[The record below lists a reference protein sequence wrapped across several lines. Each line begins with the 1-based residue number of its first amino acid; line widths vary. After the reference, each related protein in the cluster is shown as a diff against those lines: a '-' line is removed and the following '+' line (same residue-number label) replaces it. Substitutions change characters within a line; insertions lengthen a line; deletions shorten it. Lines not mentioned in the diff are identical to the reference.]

1 MGKYL
6 YAYAL
11 SLQNVL
17 QRRSSLVMDRVGGL
31 AIVTALYFFWAS
43 LLGGRED
50 FLGYTRAQLLSYALA
65 MNVLR
70 SFVFTGRG
78 WELVGEIASGRISS
92 YLLRPID
99 YVSYSLSLDLAQKT
113 VHAAAAL
120 LEVGALIYVLDAP
133 VYIPRH
139 AVTWALFLLA
149 LAISSLLF
157 FLLEFLVSA
166 LAFWTSESAGPLF
179 CFEIF
184 VQFASGSFFPI
195 DVLPGGLQALL
206 RATPF
211 PYIVFFPLNIY
222 LERATAAEALRLL
235 ALQGAWLALAWA
247 LTRIVWNRGLRE
259 YAAEGG

>member
-1 MGKYL
+1 MGKYF
-6 YAYAL
+6 YAYSL

-17 QRRSSLVMDRVGGL
+17 QRRSSLVMDRVGDL
-31 AIVTALYFFWAS
+31 AVVVALYFFWSS
-43 LLGGRED
+43 LLGARED
-50 FLGYTRAQLLSYALA
+50 LLGYTRAQLLSYVLA

-92 YLLRPID
+92 YLLRPVD
-99 YVSYSLSLDLAQKT
+99 YVGYSLSLDLAQKT

-120 LEVGALIYVLDAP
+120 LEVGALLYVLDAP
-133 VYIPRH
+133 LYVPRH
-139 AVTWALFLLA
+139 AATWALLLPA
-149 LAISSLLF
+149 LAASSLLF
-157 FLLEFLVSA
+157 FLLEFIVSA

-184 VQFASGSFFPI
+184 VQFAAGAFFPI

-222 LERATAAEALRLL
+222 LERVTATEALRLL
-235 ALQGAWLALAWA
+235 ALQGAWLALAWVLA
-247 LTRIVWNRGLRE
+247 RAVWSRGLRSF
-259 YAAEGG
+259 AAEGG